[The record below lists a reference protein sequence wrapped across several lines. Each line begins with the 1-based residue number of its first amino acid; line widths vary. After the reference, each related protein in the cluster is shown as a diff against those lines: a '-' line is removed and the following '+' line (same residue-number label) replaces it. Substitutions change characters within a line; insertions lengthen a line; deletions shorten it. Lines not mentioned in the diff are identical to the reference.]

1 MQLKL
6 DVLHVDLPSVC
17 LDLLLLILL
26 GSQARLRFSRLR
38 LQFSLCFFKLLLE
51 VLVLFLG
58 LLEFVDG
65 RVYASLLFPLRFL
78 QVTDLLCL
86 VSHFFITVTNLRMEL
101 GNSVLQ
107 LPPLSF
113 KLLLKRTLPDFDLLH
128 GHCVYI

>member
-6 DVLHVDLPSVC
+6 DVLHVDLTSVC
-17 LDLLLLILL
+17 LDLLLLVLL

-78 QVTDLLCL
+78 QVTYLLCL
-86 VSHFFITVTNLRMEL
+86 VSHFFITVTNLRMES
-101 GNSVLQ
+101 GNSVLK

-113 KLLLKRTLPDFDLLH
+113 KLLLKCTLPDFDLLH

>member
-6 DVLHVDLPSVC
+6 DVLHVDLTPVC
-17 LDLLLLILL
+17 LDLLLLVLL

-86 VSHFFITVTNLRMEL
+86 ISHFFITVTNL
-101 GNSVLQ
+101 
-107 LPPLSF
+107 
-113 KLLLKRTLPDFDLLH
+113 
-128 GHCVYI
+128 